1 MEKRLSKKQMK
12 HLRESYQLKSDEELA
27 REWQTDSDTIQKALK
42 TMGLKRTKA
51 EHRQVARIAEAESRK
66 EIRVEAGREWLW
78 TLLSLLSIIVVGAM
92 VYSNTFNASWHFDD
106 SVVIT
111 ENWALRDLGG
121 RFADVFKGNR
131 GVGYLTF
138 ALNYHFNKL
147 DVTGY
152 HVVNIAIHIVNA
164 ILVYFLVMLTMQTPA
179 MSKNR
184 LARHAHFLALASG
197 LIFVSHPIQTQA
209 VTYIAQR
216 FTSLAALFYL
226 LSLVLFIKA
235 RLKTVQGKSFLSPLH
250 LVCYCLS
257 LVSAF
262 FAMHT
267 KEISFTLPV
276 VIILYDFFFIDS
288 SIASLGKRIAYLL
301 PFILTLVIIPVNTLD
316 LFGQGGAKPL
326 GDVIGEIREQVQETP
341 LISRGDYLLTQF
353 NVIVTYIRLLF
364 LPMNQNLDYDYPI
377 ARALF
382 QFPTLVSFLFLLALF
397 VLTVYLFIKGYRLIS
412 FAIIWFFVTLSVESS
427 IIPIRDVIYE
437 HRVYLPS
444 VGFGIL
450 MAIFLHEAGESF
462 SQRFLRKTP
471 VDRRSR

>member
-1 MEKRLSKKQMK
+1 
-12 HLRESYQLKSDEELA
+12 
-27 REWQTDSDTIQKALK
+27 
-42 TMGLKRTKA
+42 MGLKRTKA

-78 TLLSLLSIIVVGAM
+78 TLLSLLSIIILGAI
-92 VYSNTFNASWHFDD
+92 VYSNTLNASWHFDD

-111 ENWALRDLGG
+111 ENWSLRNL
-121 RFADVFKGNR
+121 RGNFNTIFSANR
-131 GVGYLTF
+131 SVGFFTF

-147 DVTGY
+147 NVTGY
-152 HVVNIAIHIVNA
+152 HVVNILIHIVNA
-164 ILVYFLVMLTMQTPA
+164 LLVYSLVMLTLKTPA
-179 MSKNR
+179 MVKSR
-184 LARHAHFLALASG
+184 LTSQARFLALASG

-216 FTSLAALFYL
+216 FASLATLFYL
-226 LSLVLFIKA
+226 LSLVLFVKA
-235 RLKTVQGKSFLSPLH
+235 RLHFLQGKGFFSPLH
-250 LVCYCLS
+250 CTCYLLS
-257 LVSAF
+257 LFSAYL
-262 FAMHT
+262 AMHT
-267 KEISFTLPV
+267 KEITFTLPV
-276 VIILYDFFFIDS
+276 IIVLYEFCFIDS
-288 SIASLGKRIAYLL
+288 SLNAWRKRIPYLL
-301 PFILTLVIIPVNTLD
+301 PFILTFAIIPINTLN
-316 LFGQGGAKPL
+316 LSFQTGGIKPL

-382 QFPTLVSFLFLLALF
+382 QFPTLISFLFLLALF
-397 VLTVYLFIKGYRLIS
+397 VLAVYLFIKGYRLIS

-450 MAIFLHEAGESF
+450 MAIFLHEVGESF

-471 VDRRSR
+471 ADSRSQ